1 MATNKRTYPNNY
13 FVWYND
19 DDRIA
24 ILTEDNTATT
34 GERTKEKYD
43 TFQGSG
49 ILSGTI
55 TNMTIDGTT
64 VTVTC
69 SEAHGLTHTTSDRI
83 AISGTRH
90 YDGNYT
96 LASTPST
103 TTFTITSSAI
113 ASNADS
119 INALAVSSG
128 TGTATTAAN
137 HGYSVGDK
145 VYIDADNNTY
155 DEEVTI
161 ATTNGSNQFT
171 YTTSKADDGAVG
183 AATVGDTGTFTSL
196 FIDNGL
202 RITYHSKY
210 EEATATT
217 NNLQSD
223 LGLDSALHNAVVCY
237 IKARLYEDDED
248 IEYANY
254 YRQMYE
260 RKVKKFRGRRSGV
273 RYLAVT
279 RL

>member
-1 MATNKRTYPNNY
+1 MATNKRTYPNDY
-13 FVWYND
+13 FAWYND
-19 DDRIA
+19 DNRLA
-24 ILTEDNTATT
+24 ILAEDITSSA
-34 GERTKEKYD
+34 GERTSEKYD
-43 TFQGSG
+43 TFQGDG
-49 ILSGTI
+49 NLSGTI

-83 AISGTRH
+83 IISGTRH

-96 LASTPST
+96 LVSTPST

-113 ASNADS
+113 LSDADS
-119 INALAVSSG
+119 VNALAVSSG
-128 TGTATTAAN
+128 IGTATTTSN
-137 HGYSVGDK
+137 HGYLVGDK
-145 VYIDADNNTY
+145 VYINADNNTY

-171 YTTSKADDGAVG
+171 YTTSKADNGTVG

-196 FIDNGL
+196 FVDNGL

-223 LGLDSALHNAVVCY
+223 LGLDSTLHNAVLCY
-237 IKARLYEDDED
+237 VKARLYEDDED
-248 IEYANY
+248 LEYSAY

-260 RKVKKFRGRRSGV
+260 QKVKKYRSRRSGV
-273 RYLAVT
+273 RVLSVPK
-279 RL
+279 L